1 MLLDVGASED
11 VVRRVIEEDPRVAAY
26 LEGVEIEKLIYVQDK
41 IVNILTR

>member
-26 LEGVEIEKLIYVQDK
+26 LEGGGDREVDICAG
-41 IVNILTR
+41 